1 VGGLV
6 KDLIL
11 KSVFRIDGNL
21 QYDEMKWMKTGRFC
35 APIALV
41 NDRLILAA
49 GG

>member
-11 KSVFRIDGNL
+11 KSVFRIDENL
-21 QYDEMKWMKTGRFC
+21 QYDEMMVMKTGRFC

-41 NDRLILAA
+41 NDRYVVTA